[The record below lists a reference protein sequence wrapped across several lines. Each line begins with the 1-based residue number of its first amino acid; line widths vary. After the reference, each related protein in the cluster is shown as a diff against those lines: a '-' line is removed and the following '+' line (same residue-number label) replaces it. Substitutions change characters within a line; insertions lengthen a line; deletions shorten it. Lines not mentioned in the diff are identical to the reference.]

1 VKFEELVWSIVNHL
15 ETDEPS
21 EKSIPAVFD
30 IVAIASSAGGLKA
43 LIQVLS
49 QLPADFPAAIAIV
62 QHLDPKHRS
71 VMADILRRRTP
82 LQVKQAEAGD
92 RLTPGMVYIAPPNY
106 HLLIN
111 PDRSLSLTQSELVHF
126 LRPSADLMFESVAA
140 SYKDRAIAVVLSG
153 TGSDGALGVQAIH
166 EMGGT
171 AIAQDQ
177 GTSEYFGMPSAA
189 IQTGAVDFVLPL
201 SDIAPTL
208 IDLTMQPSDPHRNI

>member
-1 VKFEELVWSIVNHL
+1 VKFEELVWSIVNHP
-15 ETDEPS
+15 ETDEPEPNS
-21 EKSIPAVFD
+21 LPAAFD

-71 VMADILRRRTP
+71 LMADILRRRTP

-92 RLTPGMVYIAPPNY
+92 QVTLGMVYIAPPNY
-106 HLLIN
+106 HLLVN

-177 GTSEYFGMPSAA
+177 ETSEYFGMPSAA
-189 IQTGAVDFVLPL
+189 IRTGAVDFVLPL
-201 SDIAPTL
+201 SDIARTL
-208 IDLTMQPSDPHRNI
+208 IELTMHPSDPDRNI

>member
-1 VKFEELVWSIVNHL
+1 VDNLT
-15 ETDEPS
+15 TDEQAQ
-21 EKSIPAVFD
+21 KTFTAAFD

-49 QLPADFPAAIAIV
+49 QLPAHFPAAIAIV

-82 LQVKQAEAGD
+82 LQVKQAETED
-92 RLTPGMVYIAPPNY
+92 HLTPGMVYIAPPNY
-106 HLLIN
+106 HLLVN
-111 PDRSLSLTQSELVHF
+111 PDRSVSLTQSELVHF

-140 SYKDRAIAVVLSG
+140 TYKDRAIAVVLSG

-177 GTSEYFGMPSAA
+177 ETSEYFGMPSAA
-189 IQTGAVDFVLPL
+189 IRTGAVDFVLPL
-201 SDIAPTL
+201 SEIAATL
-208 IDLTMQPSDPHRNI
+208 IKLTIQG